1 MQVRCSKDRH
11 TLVVDIDGELDHHT
25 ADFLRDKVDSVLED
39 PNIKNIVF
47 DLKKLKFM
55 DSSGIGVLIGR
66 YKVVSQR
73 GGVVAVTGVTP
84 QINKIFEVSGL
95 YKIIK
100 KYNSLDTAL
109 RDIGGAVVSGCY
121 K

>member
-1 MQVRCSKDRH
+1 
-11 TLVVDIDGELDHHT
+11 VVDIDGELDHHT

-39 PNIKNIVF
+39 TNIKIIVF

-109 RDIGGAVVSGCY
+109 RDIRGCSS
-121 K
+121 